1 MPLHHNGSERALVA
15 ATVAVDRSSSPP
27 PAPSCSSSSFLS
39 SPVISVRPDSKRL
52 LRHRTAEADARL
64 WSHWKLHRIWTCHPT
79 TKGERCGSFVDHVAY
94 SIRSYWPRRR
104 LIAPC
109 TSSISTIVG
118 CASHS
123 FDSRLPRLGLDP
135 ANVMQL
141 EVRVYDRKRYR
152 YPWNRRRTTNVPG
165 PSLPSVLPPE
175 RNSNWIRLKVIIS
188 SAPQTSPFGNG
199 RRLAGGRTMLMPTE
213 REKKNNNYA
222 TLDHSEFLLV

>member
-1 MPLHHNGSERALVA
+1 MSDGLALLGRMPLHHNGSERALVA

-109 TSSISTIVG
+109 TSSISTI
-118 CASHS
+118 
-123 FDSRLPRLGLDP
+123 
-135 ANVMQL
+135 L